1 MWCWLNF
8 SFWLQPEASGRLPS
22 DFGWREWS
30 EQLGARRVCETY
42 PVLSTNE
49 AMEMTINGK
58 CSWQCMLDLFMWICQ
73 DLFPCFHVSAWHWI
87 HWIPWEFASDKNHAR
102 STGRFGTAA
111 EQQPTLP
118 LGLGCFGDLIFVTFK
133 SNIRGNISSKHMG
146 KQRHLG
152 KEMVGKQLWH
162 TQTRRILRCFGDFS
176 CTSEAIWMLLRALA
190 RLQFIEL
197 CPKGTDLIIVSIP
210 IIF

>member
-22 DFGWREWS
+22 DFGRREWS

-58 CSWQCMLDLFMWICQ
+58 CSWQYLVDLFMWICQ
-73 DLFPCFHVSAWHWI
+73 DLFPCFHLHWI
-87 HWIPWEFASDKNHAR
+87 QWNLGICQWRNHAR
-102 STGRFGTAA
+102 SIGRFGTAA

-133 SNIRGNISSKHMG
+133 SNIRGNISNQTYG
-146 KQRHLG
+146 KT
-152 KEMVGKQLWH
+152 K
-162 TQTRRILRCFGDFS
+162 
-176 CTSEAIWMLLRALA
+176 TSR
-190 RLQFIEL
+190 
-197 CPKGTDLIIVSIP
+197 
-210 IIF
+210 